1 MIFVV
6 VAKTAFD
13 GGDACD
19 KMKNICKKIKDTL
32 PKNDII
38 TRSTT
43 QGRGYGGGGG
53 EWYRVSFDF

>member
-6 VAKTAFD
+6 VDKTAFD
-13 GGDACD
+13 GGDICD
-19 KMKNICKKIKDTL
+19 KMKNCKKKTL
-32 PKNDII
+32 PKNDIL

-53 EWYRVSFDF
+53 EWYRVSFYF